1 MAQLEVEAEGVT
13 RAGLEQVWRLL
24 EDASTYAQWGP
35 WDASGYESAGDDSP
49 HGVESHG
56 VGAIRWFQ
64 YGRTTTVER
73 VLEVEPGRR
82 LVYAIERGIPVHD
95 YRAEVTLTPTPDGT
109 RIRWAATWKRTLL
122 GRIVRH
128 KLRSIYPDVVAHLVV
143 AADAA
148 AARAA

>member
-1 MAQLEVEAEGVT
+1 MAQLQVEAEGVT
-13 RAGLEQVWRLL
+13 RAPSERVWRLL

-35 WDASGYESAGDDSP
+35 WDATGYERAGDDSP
-49 HGVESHG
+49 HGV
-56 VGAIRWFQ
+56 GAIRFFR

-82 LVYAIERGIPVHD
+82 LVYTIERGIPVHD
-95 YRAEVTLTPTPDGT
+95 YRAEVTLTPTAGGT
-109 RIRWAATWKRTLL
+109 HIRWAATWKRTLL

-128 KLRSIYPDVVAHLVV
+128 KLRSIYPDVVARLVA

-148 AARAA
+148 EARAA